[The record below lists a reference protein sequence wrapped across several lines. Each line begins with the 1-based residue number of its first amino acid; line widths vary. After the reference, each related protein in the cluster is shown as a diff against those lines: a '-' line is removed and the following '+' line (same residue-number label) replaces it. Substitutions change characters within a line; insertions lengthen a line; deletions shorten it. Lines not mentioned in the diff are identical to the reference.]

1 VSSIGSV
8 VLSDVMSIER
18 YSHVMHITSNVT
30 GRLAQ
35 GATAFDAL
43 RACLPAGTVS
53 GAPKIR
59 AMQIIDELEPR
70 KRGPYAGAVG
80 YIDFSGAMD
89 TCIALRTVVIT
100 AGKAYVQSGAG
111 IVADSVPE
119 SEFQET
125 LNKAKGLLVSLEMT
139 AERLGQGIPPT
150 R

>member
-1 VSSIGSV
+1 
-8 VLSDVMSIER
+8 
-18 YSHVMHITSNVT
+18 
-30 GRLAQ
+30 
-35 GATAFDAL
+35 
-43 RACLPAGTVS
+43 
-53 GAPKIR
+53 
-59 AMQIIDELEPR
+59 
-70 KRGPYAGAVG
+70 VG

-139 AERLGQGIPPT
+139 AERLGRGTPPT